1 MSPPTFGFGSFSFH
15 RKSGNWCGRLP
26 RNAPGIGAAPRRVCL
41 LPRGNHPHAA
51 GAARGPSQHANG
63 SAATRGNE
71 VKWTQTAGNVAKVSG
86 FESSRACGFCNP
98 RLLKQGFNLPLF
110 AIGWEKKNLMQHKP
124 RCYNTF
130 GCTSLVTPKGL
141 GQHPLG
147 VQSWPGIFQSPLSL
161 YHWPCLLSQH
171 ALKSSSESL
180 SINMKEL
187 LDSEEHISSAQR
199 TSTIL
204 SKLKQSCAMTLG
216 FKNRCPAGKEK
227 VKLLLFIK
235 RTFIFL
241 AHWIILID
249 KPWCYSSE
257 SSKRLYL

>member
-1 MSPPTFGFGSFSFH
+1 
-15 RKSGNWCGRLP
+15 
-26 RNAPGIGAAPRRVCL
+26 
-41 LPRGNHPHAA
+41 
-51 GAARGPSQHANG
+51 
-63 SAATRGNE
+63 
-71 VKWTQTAGNVAKVSG
+71 
-86 FESSRACGFCNP
+86 
-98 RLLKQGFNLPLF
+98 
-110 AIGWEKKNLMQHKP
+110 MQHKP

-257 SSKRLYL
+257 SSKQLYL